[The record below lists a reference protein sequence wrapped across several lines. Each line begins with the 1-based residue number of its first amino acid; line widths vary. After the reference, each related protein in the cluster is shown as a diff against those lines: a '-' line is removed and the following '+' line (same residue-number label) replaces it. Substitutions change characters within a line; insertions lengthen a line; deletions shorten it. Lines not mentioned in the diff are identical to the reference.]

1 MQYRTKY
8 TDEFVEKVRNG
19 ATAEELGLTK
29 NQFEHIVRYRI
40 RGIRNYAK
48 NPRQSTGKTG
58 RHSWHSKP
66 IGSERFDKDGYI
78 LVKVA
83 YPRVER
89 RKQFIEWEK
98 HNPPTD
104 KKTECLIFL
113 DGDKTNCNI
122 DNLFKIKRKYLG
134 GINRYAPVGMPVDL
148 RKAAIMSAI
157 LYLDAKDSERKK
169 RYIGK
174 RSVEKKPVENQMVIN
189 LHEQGFNNH
198 QIAEKTGRDICV
210 VRWVIRKYFLK
221 KEALNEVNKI
231 KRAS

>member
-1 MQYRTKY
+1 MQYLTKY
-8 TDEFVEKVRNG
+8 TDEIVEKVRNG
-19 ATAEELGLTK
+19 ATAKELGLT
-29 NQFEHIVRYRI
+29 NRQVEYIRHYRI
-40 RGIRNYAK
+40 RGIKNYAK
-48 NPRQSTGKTG
+48 NRREATGVTG
-58 RHSWHSKP
+58 RRSWHSKP

-134 GINRYAPVGMPVDL
+134 CINHYAPVGMPVDL

-157 LYLDAKDSERKK
+157 LYLDAKDAERKK

-198 QIAEKTGRDICV
+198 QIAEKTGRDINI

-231 KRAS
+231 KRES